1 MNPALNREASEA
13 RMADLRHRAGRDAI
27 TLADMR
33 AANREAASL
42 AAPAITA
49 MLRLLLPR
57 RIRRTPQRVIA
68 ADIDSVGTG
77 VRLLSRHQSRDQSN
91 AKDGAA
97 ITDPDGQEDTAD
109 RRSRLGR
116 PRPAAT
122 TGESALLERP

>member
-42 AAPAITA
+42 PAPAITA

-77 VRLLSRHQSRDQSN
+77 VRLLSRDQSN

-97 ITDPDGQEDTAD
+97 ITDPDGQEDNAD